1 MNKLII
7 NADDFGYSFGVN
19 KGIVEAHL
27 KGVVTS
33 TSVMVKAVAA
43 QEAAGL
49 SRYPELSVG
58 LHFMLGNP
66 SNPAIELQKQAEAF
80 KAITGKAP
88 DHIDV
93 HKSLDHP
100 KELENVLRTYSR
112 EHSIPIRK
120 LGFAKFI
127 RSYIGMPGGDVSVGR
142 FKLAVDEA
150 TETYNEIMCHVGYCD
165 DYLREHSSYNV
176 LRELELKT
184 LCSPAVKAYITQKN
198 LQLTNWRAVK
208 VHPVKKFRTPDI
220 SSNGVNSQS

>member
-19 KGIVEAHL
+19 KGIIEAHL
-27 KGVVTS
+27 SGIVTS

-49 SRYPELSVG
+49 SQYPELSVG
-58 LHFMLGNP
+58 LHFMLGD
-66 SNPAIELQKQAEAF
+66 SSSTTAELQKQVQTF

-93 HKSLDHP
+93 HKSLDFP
-100 KELENVLRTYSR
+100 QELEDVLRAYSR
-112 EHSIPIRK
+112 EHSIPVRK

-127 RSYIGMPGGDVSVGR
+127 RSYFGMPGGDVSVER

-150 TETYNEIMCHVGYCD
+150 TEAYNEIMCHVGYCD
-165 DYLREHSSYNV
+165 DYLREHSSYNE
-176 LRELELKT
+176 LREQELKT
-184 LCSPAVKAYITQKN
+184 LCDPVVKDYITQKK
-198 LQLTNWRAVK
+198 LQLINWRAVK
-208 VHPVKKFRTPDI
+208 V
-220 SSNGVNSQS
+220 